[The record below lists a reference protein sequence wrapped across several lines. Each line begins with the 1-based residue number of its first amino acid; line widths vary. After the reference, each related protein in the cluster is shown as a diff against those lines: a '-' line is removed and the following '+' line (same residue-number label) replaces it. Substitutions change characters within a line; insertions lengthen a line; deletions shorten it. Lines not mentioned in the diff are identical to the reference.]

1 MEAFFCEQ
9 CPRKCRAVRTATA
22 GEGFCSMPAG
32 PVVARAAPHF
42 WEEPV
47 LSGTKGSGAVFFS
60 GCVLQCCFCQNTE
73 ISAGGFGKTLTLEEF
88 AACLEG
94 LVRQGVHNLN
104 LVTPTHF
111 THVIREVLARYK
123 PAVPVVYNCGGYELP
138 ETLRTLEGM
147 VDIYLPDLKY
157 VDQDASAR
165 YSAAPDYFAVASKA
179 ILEMAKQVGAVQL
192 GKAGLMKKGLIVRHL
207 MLPGHT
213 RDSIRVLEWIKAE
226 LPKGTYVSLMCQY
239 TPCGRADRYPELSR
253 KVTKREYDKVLDR
266 LFALGLEHGFVQE
279 RASAAAK
286 FIPAFDLTGVPGED
300 RERK

>member
-1 MEAFFCEQ
+1 M
-9 CPRKCRAVRTATA
+9 
-22 GEGFCSMPAG
+22 
-32 PVVARAAPHF
+32 
-42 WEEPV
+42 
-47 LSGTKGSGAVFFS
+47 
-60 GCVLQCCFCQNTE
+60 LQCCFCQNTE

-111 THVIREVLARYK
+111 THVIREVLARHK
-123 PAVPVVYNCGGYELP
+123 PAAPVVYNCGGYELP
-138 ETLRTLEGM
+138 ETLRTLKGM

-179 ILEMAKQVGAVQL
+179 ILEMAKQVGSVQL
-192 GKAGLMKKGLIVRHL
+192 GEDGLMKKGLIVRHL

-213 RDSIRVLEWIKAE
+213 KDSIRVLEWIKAE

-266 LFALGLEHGFVQE
+266 LFALGLENGFVQE

>member
-179 ILEMAKQVGAVQL
+179 ILEMAKQVGSVQL
-192 GKAGLMKKGLIVRHL
+192 GKDG
-207 MLPGHT
+207 
-213 RDSIRVLEWIKAE
+213 
-226 LPKGTYVSLMCQY
+226 
-239 TPCGRADRYPELSR
+239 
-253 KVTKREYDKVLDR
+253 
-266 LFALGLEHGFVQE
+266 
-279 RASAAAK
+279 
-286 FIPAFDLTGVPGED
+286 
-300 RERK
+300 